1 MLLFALFLPLTAL
14 ADDAK
19 KLPYLYGFENNSL
32 TAEGWTTVDC
42 INNSKILDVYPNS
55 GSYHFVFDKTSS
67 AQYLISPE
75 IDSGG
80 LDYFMTYYC
89 NCWNANSFQFQ
100 VGYSTTTNA
109 LSAFTWE
116 DVSSK
121 EPNWTQYKAEIPS
134 NAKYVAIKNSA
145 NQIILLDDFF
155 FAVSGCIPPES
166 LTVDDITDQT
176 VTLTW
181 TAPSTTLTVIG
192 YAYQIA
198 QHSDSWGTDT
208 EVMDPALTS
217 VTFDNLQP
225 NTSYDF
231 RIKTLYKEAESFDYT
246 SITFLTDCS
255 GSVSLPLYED
265 FENGLGCWR
274 VVNGHVRTG
283 IDAPYE
289 QSNAFSFIGNAP
301 QYLISPRL
309 DCPADIMV
317 SLKYCVS
324 DTSMPKSFQVGY
336 STTTN
341 DISAFNW
348 DTEVTGTVWDY
359 KEYKKLFPAGTT
371 YIAVKYTSNS
381 TGYLYIDDLGIYID
395 GVLPPAQMSA
405 STITAKNVSLTWDAA
420 EGATGYAY
428 QYKKVDE
435 STWSDEITTTATS
448 AAING
453 LKSDTDYEAR
463 VRSICGNNASIY
475 TTTRFTT
482 HTALPYEMG
491 FESGYGRWKM
501 VDCNFNEYD
510 ILNDI
515 LGTGRRTQ
523 AAHESSVGF
532 QFSLKGT
539 TPQYLISPRFD
550 DDKAITLSFYYRI
563 PTNISETIYV
573 GYSTTTDDKDA
584 FTFGDA
590 ITVSSSNWTK
600 YENKFPAGARFF
612 AIKYTSNI
620 YMMYIDDISFEEYS
634 AYAKP
639 TTLGYNTVSETEATM
654 VWNVPNGA
662 TGFVYQYKKASD
674 AEWSAEATLN
684 TNLVVLSGLTPNTH
698 YIFRVKTLYGN
709 NASTYATYSF
719 QTDANMVNLPYTDSF
734 ENGMGGWRM
743 IDCDGTTNILK
754 TSGSHSGSYCFSFF
768 DSDQN
773 QLLLSPH
780 FAGGAPMK
788 VSFYCQNYEN
798 YPGTFTVGYTSS
810 KNDNII
816 WPNYSLSATSGK
828 WTLYEAIIPAEAQY
842 VVINCCEDGS
852 ILYLDDFCISYVPAT
867 ITFSEEGYSTYYNS
881 KQDAVLPAGM
891 KAYIVTASE
900 NGTTLTYQTIADG
913 DTWNNRTVPAGTA
926 VMLQTAASTTTQNIS
941 VPLASPTAAAITQTN
956 LLQGS
961 DVAKTTTGEGK
972 HYKLSYGASNGANAN
987 TLGWYWGATDG
998 AAFTSGA
1005 HKAWL
1010 ALPTSYATRQF
1021 IGLPDAD
1028 SETGLN
1034 EELRVKSEECNAVY
1048 DLSGRKINSQFSI
1061 LNSQLPKGI
1070 YIKNGRKEVIK

>member
-1 MLLFALFLPLTAL
+1 MPLTAL

-19 KLPYLYGFENNSL
+19 KLPYFYGFENNSL
-32 TAEGWTTVDC
+32 TAEGWTAVDC
-42 INNSKILDVYPNS
+42 INNSKISDVAPNS
-55 GSYHFVFDKTSS
+55 GRYYFVFDETSS

-75 IDSGG
+75 IDSEG

-89 NCWNANSFQFQ
+89 YRWNANSFQ

-121 EPNWTQYKAEIPS
+121 ESHWTQYKAEIPY
-134 NAKYVAIKNSA
+134 NVKYVAIKNSA

-166 LTVDDITDQT
+166 LTVDDITDQK

-181 TAPSTTLTVIG
+181 TAPSTALTVTG
-192 YAYQIA
+192 YAYQIV

-231 RIKTLYKEAESFDYT
+231 RIKTLYKEGESFDYT
-246 SITFLTDCS
+246 SITVLTDCS

-265 FENGLGCWR
+265 FENGMGCWR
-274 VVNGHVRTG
+274 VVNGHAGTG
-283 IDAPYE
+283 INKPYE
-289 QSNAFSFIGNAP
+289 QSNAFSFVGNAP

-317 SLKYCVS
+317 SLKYCVHS
-324 DTSMPKSFQVGY
+324 TSKSFQVGY
-336 STTTN
+336 STSTN
-341 DISAFNW
+341 DISAFTW
-348 DTEVTGTVWDY
+348 DTEVTGTVGDY

-381 TGYLYIDDLGIYID
+381 SGCLYIDDFGIYID

-405 STITAKNVSLTWDAA
+405 STITAESATLTWNAA

-428 QYKKVDE
+428 QYKKVNE

-475 TTTRFTT
+475 TTTQFTT

-491 FESGYGRWKM
+491 FESDYGRWKM
-501 VDCNFNEYD
+501 VDCNFNGYD

-515 LGTGRRTQ
+515 WGTGRRTQ

-532 QFSLKGT
+532 QFTLDGA
-539 TPQYLISPRFD
+539 TPKYLISPRFD

-563 PTNISETIYV
+563 PTTIKETIYV

-600 YENKFPAGARFF
+600 YENRFPAGARFF
-612 AIKYTSNI
+612 AIKYTSNQ
-620 YMMYIDDISFEEYS
+620 YKMYIDDISFEEYS

-719 QTDANMVNLPYTDSF
+719 QTDANMVDLPYTDSF
-734 ENGMGGWRM
+734 ENGMGGWRK
-743 IDCDGTTNILK
+743 INCDGTTNILK

-773 QLLLSPH
+773 QVLLSPH

-798 YPGTFTVGYTSS
+798 NPGNFMVGYTSS

-816 WPNYSLSATSGK
+816 WPNYSLSVNSGK
-828 WTLYEAIIPAEAQY
+828 WTLYETIIPAEAQY
-842 VVINCCEDGS
+842 VIINCCEDGS
-852 ILYLDDFCISYVPAT
+852 ILYLDDFSISYAPAS

-881 KQDAVLPAGM
+881 KQDAVLPVGM
-891 KAYIVTASE
+891 KAHIVTASD
-900 NGTTLTYQTIADG
+900 NGSTLTYETIADG
-913 DTWNNRTVPAGTA
+913 DTSEKTVPAGTA
-926 VMLQTAASTTTQNIS
+926 VMLQTAASTTTQDIE
-941 VPLASPTAAAITQTN
+941 VPLENATAAAITQTN

-961 DVAKTTTGEGK
+961 DVATTTTGEGK
-972 HYKLSYGASNGANAN
+972 HYKLSYGASNDANAN
-987 TLGWYWGATDG
+987 ILGWYWGTTNG
-998 AAFTSGA
+998 ASFTSGA

-1028 SETGLN
+1028 NETSLTPNAQCSMVNGQ
-1034 EELRVKSEECNAVY
+1034 CNDAVY
-1048 DLSGRKINSQFSI
+1048 DLSGRKVNCQLST
-1061 LNSQLPKGI
+1061 LNCQLPKGI
-1070 YIKNGRKEVIK
+1070 YIINGKKEVIK